1 MIQVSSNLTLFLKIF
16 IPVFYLVFFG
26 SFVGALWLNDYNYY
40 GNIEG
45 NTLRLVA
52 SGIYVAF
59 LVLFYFTIFKLKRVE
74 MDADEMYVT
83 NYVKHFKYSRES
95 VTSIAVSPYPF
106 IKIVTITLNQPGR
119 FGKKVRFVPSMAR
132 LTEVLAI
139 CPGWKDKLV
148 EKD

>member
-26 SFVGALWLNDYNYY
+26 SFVGALWLNDYQYY

-45 NTLRLVA
+45 NTLKLA
-52 SGIYVAF
+52 ATGIYLLF
-59 LVLFYFTIFKLKRVE
+59 LLLFYFTIFKLKRVE
-74 MDADEMYVT
+74 MDANEMYVT
-83 NYVKHFKYSRES
+83 NYVKHFKYSLES

-106 IKIVTITLNQPGR
+106 IKIVTITLKKPGR
-119 FGKKVRFVPSMAR
+119 FGKKIRFVPSMAR
-132 LTEVLAI
+132 LIEVLTI
-139 CPGWKDKLV
+139 CPEWKEKLV

>member
-26 SFVGALWLNDYNYY
+26 AFVGALWIQDYQYY

-45 NTLRLVA
+45 NTLRIGATLVYA
-52 SGIYVAF
+52 AF
-59 LVLFYFTIFKLKRVE
+59 LAIFYFTIFSLKRVE
-74 MDADEMYVT
+74 MDTNEMYVT

-95 VTSIAVSPYPF
+95 VATIAISPYPF
-106 IKIVTITLNQPGR
+106 IKIVTVTFNQPGY

-132 LTEVLAI
+132 LTEVLAV
-139 CPGWKDKLV
+139 CPEWKVKLK